1 MDKRII
7 LLPLL
12 FVFQIVTAQEV
23 KFSNGEYDNGLIYPI
38 AEFHG
43 NAATEDM
50 LNKNILKIVSG
61 YQEKDYC
68 IGQYGFVQQTS
79 FIQLNFYF
87 NCIDMD
93 ESTTESHLFSLEDG
107 EPCAPSEM
115 FIEKRKKGYLP
126 YFKQRVS
133 RHFIEF
139 EKEEP
144 SKEFLKSLSIDDC
157 QVTLLE
163 EGIKIS
169 IPNADNWP
177 DEDLLLFWSELRPYL
192 KTTFI

>member
-12 FVFQIVTAQEV
+12 LILQLVSAQDV
-23 KFSNGEYDNGLIYPI
+23 KFSNGTYENGLIYPI
-38 AEFHG
+38 AEFNG
-43 NAATEDM
+43 NAVTEKM
-50 LNKNILKIVSG
+50 LNKNILNIISN
-61 YQEKDYC
+61 YQKQDYC
-68 IGQYGFVQQTS
+68 IGQYGYVQQTS

-93 ESTTESHLFSLEDG
+93 ESAKESHLYSLDDG
-107 EPCAPSEM
+107 EPCPPSEM
-115 FIEKRKKGYLP
+115 FIEKQKKGYLP
-126 YFKQRVS
+126 YFRQRVS
-133 RHFIEF
+133 KHFIEF
-139 EKEEP
+139 EKEAP

-169 IPNADNWP
+169 INQAVNWP
-177 DEDLLLFWSELRPYL
+177 EEDLIISWGQLRPYL